1 MTKIARFQQS
11 HILVIGLWYNYCT
24 SGGHYNTLEAIA
36 MDDIKKDWLLTIFD
50 ALTYE
55 DRLLLLER
63 AEEFLHNQEDDHDP
77 LRLEH

>member
-1 MTKIARFQQS
+1 M
-11 HILVIGLWYNYCT
+11 WYNSRA